1 MSSTVET
8 PRKPPGEDEES
19 KIRPPAT
26 KSTSE
31 EEEESSTT
39 NRSENATEGLVD
51 PRSSIKESTRL
62 EDKTEPNVD
71 NGKRETILSE
81 DTDVGRSTTELW
93 PENPI
98 KSGGMRSDGVATKV
112 VSDSTKEEDAAAQGK
127 EGEIAFAQPLLI
139 DGKVE
144 NRTTSSLIIM
154 IMNVVIRKAQ
164 RRELLGYLPTIL

>member
-1 MSSTVET
+1 M
-8 PRKPPGEDEES
+8 
-19 KIRPPAT
+19 
-26 KSTSE
+26 
-31 EEEESSTT
+31 
-39 NRSENATEGLVD
+39 
-51 PRSSIKESTRL
+51 

-98 KSGGMRSDGVATKV
+98 KSGGMRSDGVAAKV
-112 VSDSTKEEDAAAQGK
+112 VSDSTKEEEEEEMSGAVAQGEEAK
-127 EGEIAFAQPLLI
+127 IAFAQPLLI

-144 NRTTSSLIIM
+144 KRTISSLIFM

-164 RRELLGYLPTIL
+164 RRELLGYLPTILSLMDTTISHSA

>member
-1 MSSTVET
+1 M
-8 PRKPPGEDEES
+8 
-19 KIRPPAT
+19 
-26 KSTSE
+26 
-31 EEEESSTT
+31 
-39 NRSENATEGLVD
+39 
-51 PRSSIKESTRL
+51 

-81 DTDVGRSTTELW
+81 DADVGRSTTELW

-112 VSDSTKEEDAAAQGK
+112 VSDSTKEEEEMSDAAAQGK
-127 EGEIAFAQPLLI
+127 EGKIAFAQPLLI

-144 NRTTSSLIIM
+144 KRTISSLIFM

-164 RRELLGYLPTIL
+164 RRELLGYLPTILSLMDTTISHSA